1 MANFF
6 SKIKQ
11 GLGKTRH
18 QVFDKI
24 TRAISAKS
32 TIDDELLEEIEEIL
46 ISGDV
51 GVEATMHILERV
63 QERVRK
69 EKYTHP
75 DELFSIL
82 KEEIRNVFAT
92 PFVLEKDLPFKP
104 YVILVVGVNGTGKT
118 TTIAKLARR
127 FKNAGNRVILG
138 AADTFRAAAIDQL
151 EEWARRIGVEI
162 VKHQPGSDP
171 GAVAYDAVNAGVAR
185 GADVV
190 ILDTAGRLHTKVNL
204 MEELKKVK
212 RVIQKVIPEAPHEV
226 YLVLDGTVG
235 QNALSQARQFINAVG
250 VTGII
255 MTKLDGTAKGGSLIG
270 IAHQLKLPVKYIGV
284 GEDMDDLELFD
295 PQVFVDS
302 LLGKEETV

>member
-171 GAVAYDAVNAGVAR
+171 GAVAYDAVKAGVAR

>member
-1 MANFF
+1 MASIF
-6 SKIKQ
+6 SKLKK
-11 GLGKTRH
+11 GLGKTRS

-24 TRAISAKS
+24 NRVIAAKS
-32 TIDDELLEEIEEIL
+32 TIDEDLLEEIEEIL

-51 GVEATMHILERV
+51 GVEATMAILERV
-63 QERVRK
+63 QQRVRK
-69 EKYTHP
+69 EKFTKP
-75 DELFSIL
+75 EELYDIL
-82 KEEIRNVFAT
+82 KDEIRNIFAA
-92 PFVLEKDLPFKP
+92 PFVVENHLPFKP

-118 TTIAKLARR
+118 TTIAKLAKR
-127 FKNAGNRVILG
+127 FKDAGNRVLLG
-138 AADTFRAAAIDQL
+138 AADTFRAAAIEQL
-151 EEWARRIGVEI
+151 EEWARRLDVEI
-162 VKHQPGSDP
+162 IKHQPGSDP
-171 GAVAYDAVNAGVAR
+171 GAVAYDTVKAGVAR

-204 MEELKKVK
+204 MEELKKIK
-212 RVIQKVIPEAPHEV
+212 RVIQKVIPEAPHDV

-284 GEDMDDLELFD
+284 GEGMDDLEIFD
-295 PQVFVDS
+295 PQAFVEG

>member
-82 KEEIRNVFAT
+82 KEEIRNVFAA

-127 FKNAGNRVILG
+127 FTNAGNRVILG

-171 GAVAYDAVNAGVAR
+171 GAVAYDAVKAGVAR

-284 GEDMDDLELFD
+284 GEGMDDLELFD

>member
-284 GEDMDDLELFD
+284 GEGMDDLELFD
-295 PQVFVDS
+295 PQVFVNS

>member
-284 GEDMDDLELFD
+284 GEGMDDLELFD